1 MSHRVAREVKVRTH
15 ADCLKLA
22 FEWLLAGFDS
32 SRVPF
37 RADCTWTARLLA
49 TTALLWAWADEATLV
64 ERFDNSRRVATH
76 LFDGAPAGSYQAFI
90 KLLARWSALLLR
102 LLKEL
107 LRERMRTELA
117 DSWRIFGFLVFG
129 VDGSK
134 FELPRTR
141 SNQAAYAHSRNPNR
155 RRRGKRRRSDLRKR
169 EAAQVLLT
177 TAWHVGAG
185 LPWDWRRGPGDASE
199 RDHLAEMAAD
209 LPPGA
214 LIAADAGFTG
224 YEFLATLLA
233 GGRRILIRVG
243 SNVRLLRKLGYVR
256 ERSGTVYLWP
266 DRKARR
272 ATPPLALRLVE
283 SRSGAQPT
291 YLLTDLTTQE
301 LSDRGVVEVYA
312 RRWGIEVFHRNF
324 KQTFGRRKLRSASA
338 VNASVE
344 FDWALVGL
352 WALSLYALVQMR
364 RDAEPPRRLSCAQ
377 SLRCV
382 RRTVRD
388 YTHPCQPV
396 ETLRRR
402 LRSALIDD
410 YVRRDKTSRDYP
422 RRKRV
427 DPPGA
432 PKIRT
437 ATPAERTI
445 AQSLR
450 RRKMKKGLTA

>member
-1 MSHRVAREVKVRTH
+1 MSHRVARRVKVRSH

-32 SRVPF
+32 SQVPF
-37 RADCTWTARLLA
+37 RTDCTWTARLLA
-49 TTALLWAWADEATLV
+49 TTALLWVWADEATLV

-76 LFDGAPAGSYQAFI
+76 LFGGKPAGSYQAFM
-90 KLLARWSALLLR
+90 KLLARWSAVLLR
-102 LLKEL
+102 LLKDL

-117 DSWRIFGFLVFG
+117 DCLRIAGFFVFG

-141 SNQAAYAHSRNPNR
+141 SNQAAYAHSRKPN
-155 RRRGKRRRSDLRKR
+155 RRGKRRRSDLRKR
-169 EAAQVLLT
+169 DAAQLLTT
-177 TAWHVGAG
+177 TAWHVGTG
-185 LPWDWRRGPGDASE
+185 LPWNWRRGPVDASE
-199 RDHLAEMAAD
+199 RDQLLEMAAE
-209 LPPGA
+209 LPPDA

-256 ERSGTVYLWP
+256 ESSGTVYLWP
-266 DRKARR
+266 DRQARR
-272 ATPPLALRLVE
+272 TKMPPLALRLVE
-283 SRSGAQPT
+283 SRAGREPV
-291 YLLTDLTTQE
+291 YLLTDLGVRE
-301 LSDRGVVEVYA
+301 LNDRGVVEIYA

-344 FDWALVGL
+344 LDWSLVGL
-352 WALSLYALVQMR
+352 WALSLYALVQTR
-364 RDAEPPRRLSCAQ
+364 RDAVPPRRLSCAQ
-377 SLRCV
+377 TLRCL

-388 YTHPCQPV
+388 YAQPCARGAN
-396 ETLRRR
+396 LARR

-410 YVRRDKTSRDYP
+410 YVRSDKTSRDYP
-422 RRKRV
+422 HRKQV
-427 DPPGA
+427 EPPGA
-432 PKIRT
+432 PRIRN
-437 ATPAERTI
+437 ADPP
-445 AQSLR
+445 LR
-450 RRKMKKGLTA
+450 RLALNLRRERLEKGLTA

>member
-1 MSHRVAREVKVRTH
+1 MSHRVARRVKLRTN

-22 FEWLLAGFDS
+22 FQWLLQGFDAS
-32 SRVPF
+32 QVAW
-37 RADCTWTARLLA
+37 RADCTWTARLFV

-76 LFDGAPAGSYQAFI
+76 LFGGKPAGSYQAFV
-90 KLLARWSALLLR
+90 KLLARWSAVLLR

-107 LRERMRTELA
+107 LRERMHTDLA
-117 DSWRIFGFLVFG
+117 DCLRIAGFLVFG

-141 SNQAAYAHSRNPNR
+141 SNQAAYALSRKP
-155 RRRGKRRRSDLRKR
+155 RRRGKRRRSALRKR
-169 EAAQVLLT
+169 DAAQLLAT
-177 TAWHVGAG
+177 VAWHVGTG
-185 LPWDWRRGPGDASE
+185 LPWDWRRGPVDASE
-199 RDHLAEMAAD
+199 RDQLLEMAAE
-209 LPPGA
+209 LPAGA
-214 LIAADAGFTG
+214 LLAADAGFTG

-266 DRKARR
+266 DRKARG

-283 SRSGAQPT
+283 SRSGREPV
-291 YLLTDLTTQE
+291 YLLTDLTPRE
-301 LSDRGVVEVYA
+301 LNDRGVVEIYA

-344 FDWALVGL
+344 LDWSFVGL
-352 WALSLYALVQMR
+352 WALSLYALVQAR
-364 RDAEPPRRLSCAQ
+364 RDAVPPRRLSCAQ
-377 SLRCV
+377 TLRCV

-388 YTHPCQPV
+388 YAQPRTR
-396 ETLRRR
+396 ETCLARR
-402 LRSALIDD
+402 LRTALVDD

-427 DPPGA
+427 EPPGA

-437 ATPAERTI
+437 ATLAERTI
-445 AQSLR
+445 AQCLR
-450 RRKMKKGLTA
+450 RRRMKKGLTA